1 MKEIIKGRITQEVKE
16 KEKRQDY
23 ISALVGIIIGL
34 SFGLISSIYMY
45 KDAESCHELLEEN
58 RLLKEMLYYGET
70 NPMES
75 P

>member
-16 KEKRQDY
+16 KEKRQEY

-45 KDAESCHELLEEN
+45 KDAESCHELMEEN
-58 RLLKEMLYYGET
+58 KLLKELLY
-70 NPMES
+70 NN
-75 P
+75 

>member
-1 MKEIIKGRITQEVKE
+1 MKEIIKGKITQEAKE
-16 KEKRQDY
+16 KEIRHEY
-23 ISALVGIIIGL
+23 ISALIGIIIGL
-34 SFGLISSIYMY
+34 SFGIISSIYLY

>member
-1 MKEIIKGRITQEVKE
+1 MKEIIKGRITQEVKK

-45 KDAESCHELLEEN
+45 KDAESCHELMEEN
-58 RLLKEMLYYGET
+58 KLLKELLY
-70 NPMES
+70 NN
-75 P
+75 

>member
-58 RLLKEMLYYGET
+58 KLLKELLY
-70 NPMES
+70 NN
-75 P
+75 

>member
-16 KEKRQDY
+16 KEKRQEY
-23 ISALVGIIIGL
+23 ISALIGIVIGL
-34 SFGLISSIYMY
+34 VLGIVSSIYMY
-45 KDAESCHELLEEN
+45 KDAESCHQLLEEN
-58 RLLKEMLYYGET
+58 KLLKDMMYYRET

>member
-58 RLLKEMLYYGET
+58 RLLKELLY
-70 NPMES
+70 NN
-75 P
+75 

>member
-1 MKEIIKGRITQEVKE
+1 MKEIINGRITQEVKR
-16 KEKRQDY
+16 KERRQEY

>member
-16 KEKRQDY
+16 KEKRQEY

-58 RLLKEMLYYGET
+58 RLLKELLY
-70 NPMES
+70 NN
-75 P
+75 

>member
-16 KEKRQDY
+16 KEKRQEY

-45 KDAESCHELLEEN
+45 KDAESCHELMEEN
-58 RLLKEMLYYGET
+58 KLL
-70 NPMES
+70 S
-75 P
+75 QI

>member
-45 KDAESCHELLEEN
+45 NDAESCHELLEEN
-58 RLLKEMLYYGET
+58 RLLKELLY
-70 NPMES
+70 NH
-75 P
+75 

>member
-58 RLLKEMLYYGET
+58 KLLKDMMYYRET

>member
-1 MKEIIKGRITQEVKE
+1 MKDIIKGRLIKLDKE
-16 KEKRQDY
+16 KDKKSEY
-23 ISALVGIIIGL
+23 ISAFIGIIIGL
-34 SFGLISSIYMY
+34 SFGIISSIYMY

-58 RLLKEMLYYGET
+58 RLLKEMMYYRET